1 MTEPDNEREPR
12 RGQAVAA
19 VAIAAVAIAAVGF
32 MLVVATWV
40 ALLLVRPRMEAGP
53 VYPIVGQVFLLVLG
67 ALFFVGLLA
76 GVLAIVLGLTG
87 GGRDYGGHGDLA
99 RRGVLLGGLTCVV
112 ALAGA
117 VAFAVN
123 PLWTPTVATFDLGP
137 LGNPFGR

>member
-1 MTEPDNEREPR
+1 MTEADNEREPR

-19 VAIAAVAIAAVGF
+19 VAIAAVAF
-32 MLVVATWV
+32 MLVVATWI
-40 ALLLVRPRMEAGP
+40 AWLLVRPRMEAGP

-87 GGRDYGGHGDLA
+87 GGREYGGEVA
-99 RRGVLLGGLTCVV
+99 RAGVLLGGLTCVV
-112 ALAGA
+112 ALGGA

-123 PLWTPTVATFDLGP
+123 PLWTSTVANFDMGT